1 MLNNLIK
8 MKSKQLL
15 NGLRYFAN
23 NYVLPIAVLLLVIVG
38 CNELPNKQKQPELK
52 PSNFK
57 APIVDTIAVA
67 VDSNA
72 YIINTK

>member
-1 MLNNLIK
+1 LAN
-8 MKSKQLL
+8 SCSV
-15 NGLRYFAN
+15 FAN

-38 CNELPNKQKQPELK
+38 CNELPNEQKQPELK

-72 YIINTK
+72 YIINSK

>member
-1 MLNNLIK
+1 
-8 MKSKQLL
+8 MKSKQLF
-15 NGLRYFAN
+15 NGVRYFTN
-23 NYVLPIAVLLLVIVG
+23 NYVLPIVVLLLVIVG
-38 CNELPNKQKQPELK
+38 CNNLPNEQKQPELN

-72 YIINTK
+72 YIINSK

>member
-1 MLNNLIK
+1 
-8 MKSKQLL
+8 MKSKQLF
-15 NGLRYFAN
+15 NGIRYFTN

-38 CNELPNKQKQPELK
+38 CNNLPNEQKQPELK

-57 APIVDTIAVA
+57 AQIVDTIAIA

-72 YIINTK
+72 YIINSK

>member
-1 MLNNLIK
+1 

-38 CNELPNKQKQPELK
+38 CNELPNEQKQSELK